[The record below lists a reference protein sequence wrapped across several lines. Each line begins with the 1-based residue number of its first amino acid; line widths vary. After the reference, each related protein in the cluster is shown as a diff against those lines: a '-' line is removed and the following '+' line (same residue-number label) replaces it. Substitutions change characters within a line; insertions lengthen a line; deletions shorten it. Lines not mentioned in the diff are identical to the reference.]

1 LKISI
6 ISKSLEFKI
15 FFSRENMKKRR
26 TIYEVFFNREEREEV
41 KASLREEEGSSNNID
56 YNVWV

>member
-1 LKISI
+1 
-6 ISKSLEFKI
+6 
-15 FFSRENMKKRR
+15 MKKRR
-26 TIYEVFFNREEREEV
+26 TIYEVFFNREEREEA

>member
-1 LKISI
+1 MKISI